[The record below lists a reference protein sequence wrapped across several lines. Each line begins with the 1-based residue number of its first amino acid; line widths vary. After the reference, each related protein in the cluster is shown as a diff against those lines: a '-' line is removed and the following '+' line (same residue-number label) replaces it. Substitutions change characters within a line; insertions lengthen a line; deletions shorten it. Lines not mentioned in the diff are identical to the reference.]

1 MILGIQ
7 YLKMNHDPGHFEIG
21 PDPEGRTSD
30 HIMYSPEV
38 KWVQDEESLLRDG
51 LRQWKKSPTEIELHL
66 RSVIAGDPEPNSGTG
81 KISRARAVALLKHVR
96 EKSRPAPTLYRGA
109 SIPPEQDPSMLL
121 GWTSDKKVAQA
132 FAKKYKGNV
141 YTLKDAEGIDTS
153 NIPGVLSMGES
164 EWIVLHKYPRADSGM
179 EFREWLEHTGGQAIV
194 YHVSPHPNLKKIRP
208 ETTRAES
215 GSRLGR
221 GVFVAPK
228 FRDALAWADSYVKH
242 KKPGGQYKELT
253 IYKLQ
258 IPRDT
263 LKTLYH
269 ASWWEPEYF
278 VPEELADQ
286 IQIVS
291 SKTMTNK
298 EIVGL
303 YRRVLA
309 ITFKERQGPPDR
321 AKIRKLAK
329 TNLAARLYIDLF
341 DTLADVRMRGQDD
354 PREPEIKDALKKL
367 KDMVLRQNYE
377 IFGYDET
384 ERLTPEEERVARE
397 TYARAMAPTRPR
409 PMAYE
414 PPIPKADPS
423 MD

>member
-1 MILGIQ
+1 MCI
-7 YLKMNHDPGHFEIG
+7 
-21 PDPEGRTSD
+21 
-30 HIMYSPEV
+30 
-38 KWVQDEESLLRDG
+38 
-51 LRQWKKSPTEIELHL
+51 
-66 RSVIAGDPEPNSGTG
+66 
-81 KISRARAVALLKHVR
+81 
-96 EKSRPAPTLYRGA
+96 
-109 SIPPEQDPSMLL
+109 
-121 GWTSDKKVAQA
+121 
-132 FAKKYKGNV
+132 
-141 YTLKDAEGIDTS
+141 
-153 NIPGVLSMGES
+153 
-164 EWIVLHKYPRADSGM
+164 DSGM
-179 EFREWLEHTGGQAIV
+179 KFREWLEHTGGQAIV

-208 ETTRAES
+208 ETTRAKS

-303 YRRVLA
+303 YRRILA
-309 ITFKERQGPPDR
+309 IKFKEQQGLPDLAR
-321 AKIRKLAK
+321 IRKLAK

-341 DTLADVRMRGQDD
+341 DALADVRMKGQDD

-367 KDMVLRQNYE
+367 KDMVLRQNHE

-384 ERLTPEEERVARE
+384 ERLTPEEERIARE
-397 TYARAMAPTRPR
+397 TYARAMAPKPR
-409 PMAYE
+409 PMTYE
-414 PPIPKADPS
+414 PPIPKADPR